1 MNRNPYNVSRPGSS
15 GSAGG
20 AEGSMDPIGPPSNN
34 PPNMSINSE
43 DEDSDGRGKV
53 KTRYLNLLEN

>member
-53 KTRYLNLLEN
+53 KTI